1 MKYFIFSLLSIIL
14 LLQCRSKEV
23 TQAQRI
29 IDFAIK
35 KHGGDNYKNMNL
47 SFDFRKYHFD
57 VRHKNGKY
65 QYIRSFLSDDGNK
78 VIDTLNNSG
87 LVRII
92 DGEKQSL
99 TEKEY
104 ASIYGSVNSQVYF
117 VLLPYR
123 LNDPAVNK
131 EYIDLSEVR
140 GEPYHK
146 IKVTFEEEG
155 GGEDF
160 DDVYIYWIHEK
171 NHTMDYLAYE
181 FHVNKGGFRFRE
193 GYNFRT
199 VGGIRFADY
208 INFKESDSTT
218 LIQDYDQ
225 LWEKEKLIELSKIE
239 IVNIQVTPL

>member
-1 MKYFIFSLLSIIL
+1 MKYLIPLLFVIL
-14 LLQCRSKEV
+14 FVQCKSEE
-23 TQAQRI
+23 TSQAQQI
-29 IDFAIK
+29 VDMAIEE
-35 KHGGDNYKNMNL
+35 HGGDSYNSMRL
-47 SFDFRKYHFD
+47 IFDFRKYHFE
-57 VRHKNGKY
+57 VHQKNGSY
-65 QYIRSFLSDDGNK
+65 QYVRSYTSDDGK
-78 VIDTLNNSG
+78 QVIDTLDNKG
-87 LVRII
+87 LTRTI
-92 DGEKQSL
+92 DGKKQDL
-99 TEKEY
+99 TEKDY
-104 ASIYGSVNSQVYF
+104 AGIYGSVNSQVYF

-131 EYIDLSEVR
+131 EYMGLGKVK

-146 IKVTFEEEG
+146 IKVTFQEEG

-208 INFKESDSTT
+208 INYKESDSTT
-218 LIQDYDQ
+218 LIQDYDR
-225 LWEKEKLIELSKIE
+225 LLEEGKLIELSKIE
-239 IVNIQVTPL
+239 IENIEVKAL